1 MAKAAMDAGLSPEQV
16 ASLRICGAAVLLLI
30 GTALFRGRALRI
42 PRREWPRLVA
52 YGVASVALVQLCY
65 FVAVSRLPI
74 GVAMLLEYVSPV
86 LVTLWVRFVRRVHL
100 PRTVWFGV
108 VIAVTGLAMVAQVW
122 QGLSLDAIG
131 VLAGLATAASAA
143 TYFLLGERGVAA
155 SDPVGVTT
163 WGLVIGSVVVLP
175 IDPPWTAPVRVL
187 AAATTFGPI
196 RAPLWVLLL
205 ALVLVAT
212 IVAYLAGMA
221 SLRHLPP
228 AVVSVVS
235 LVEPVVA
242 TTLAWIVLG
251 QSLSPVQVIGGA
263 VLLTGAVVVQM
274 TRSTTPES
282 PSARSWAADGTSPPP
297 TDRPP
302 AAPPARSG
310 GYP

>member
-1 MAKAAMDAGLSPEQV
+1 MDAGLSPEQV

-30 GTALFRGRALRI
+30 GTALFRRRALRI

-74 GVAMLLEYVSPV
+74 GVAMLLEYLSPV

-187 AAATTFGPI
+187 TAPTTFG
-196 RAPLWVLLL
+196 PLWVLLL

-274 TRSTTPES
+274 TRSATPESPAIRES
-282 PSARSWAADGTSPPP
+282 PSARSWAGDGTSPPP
-297 TDRPP
+297 SDRPP